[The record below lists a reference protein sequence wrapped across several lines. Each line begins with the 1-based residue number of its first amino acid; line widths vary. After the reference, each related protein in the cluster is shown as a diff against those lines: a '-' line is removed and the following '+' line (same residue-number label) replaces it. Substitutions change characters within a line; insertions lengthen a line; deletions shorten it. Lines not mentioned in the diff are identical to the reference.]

1 MLYLNKM
8 ERKTIFTE
16 GEWYHL
22 YNRGTD
28 KRKIFTDNNDYQ
40 RFLKLLYLANST
52 KPTILYTLK
61 KDTIFDFPREENLV
75 DIGAYCLMPNHFHLL
90 VKEKVEGGISLFM
103 RKLLTGYS
111 MYFNIKNKRTGK
123 LFEGPFKS
131 IHVDTDN
138 YFRYVLSYIHLNPVK
153 LVEPEWKEKGVQNKD
168 RVKNF
173 LQSYSPSSHLDYLKL
188 SEKSP
193 RIERWILATDDLP
206 IEIKSRDFVDELNDW
221 LEYQTMLKLDK

>member
-1 MLYLNKM
+1 M